1 MAEIIE
7 YVGLACLPGFILLE
21 LIVRQR
27 TFNTPKFWR
36 PPATVVTALTFAL
49 SIAVTLFWGT
59 VLDGISVL
67 DGRTLGFAGGAL
79 LGILVYEFVHYW
91 YHRIAHKSDLLW
103 RWAHQMHHSA
113 EIVDA
118 FGAYYLHPID
128 TFSFTT
134 WSSLVFFPV
143 LGLSA
148 EAGATAGAFL
158 VFNAMFQHATIRTP
172 RWLGYLIQRPE
183 SHCIHHERGVHKYN
197 YSDLPLWDMVFG
209 TFKNPATFD
218 REAGFYD
225 GASSRIA
232 DMLIG
237 RDVTSPAHT
246 TGPAPEQETEPR
258 AA

>member
-1 MAEIIE
+1 MRAPDARKRCVLLLQLGQAQLTAGSVEAGRESCRAAAE
-7 YVGLACLPGFILLE
+7 LARSLGETELMVQAALTYGSVFLYGQVDRTLVALLE
-21 LIVRQR
+21 E
-27 TFNTPKFWR
+27 
-36 PPATVVTALTFAL
+36 ALAAL
-49 SIAVTLFWGT
+49 DERET
-59 VLDGISVL
+59 
-67 DGRTLGFAGGAL
+67 
-79 LGILVYEFVHYW
+79 
-91 YHRIAHKSDLLW
+91 
-103 RWAHQMHHSA
+103 
-113 EIVDA
+113 
-118 FGAYYLHPID
+118 
-128 TFSFTT
+128 
-134 WSSLVFFPV
+134 
-143 LGLSA
+143 GL
-148 EAGATAGAFL
+148 
-158 VFNAMFQHATIRTP
+158 RKP

-209 TFKNPATFD
+209 TFKNSATFD

>member
-7 YVGLACLPGFILLE
+7 YLGLACLPGFILLD
-21 LIVRQR
+21 LVVRR
-27 TFNTPKFWR
+27 RSFNSPHFWR
-36 PPATVVTALTFAL
+36 LRATAVTAITFAL

-59 VLDGISVL
+59 VLDGISLL
-67 DGRTLGFAGGAL
+67 DGSTLGVAGGAL
-79 LGILVYEFVHYW
+79 VGILVYELVHYW
-91 YHRIAHKSDLLW
+91 YHRAAHGSDLLW

-113 EIVDA
+113 ESVDA

-128 TFSFTT
+128 TFFFTT

-148 EAGATAGAFL
+148 EAGAIAGAFL

-183 SHCIHHERGVHKYN
+183 SHCIHHERGVHRYN
-197 YSDLPLWDMVFG
+197 YSDLPLWDIVFG

-225 GASSRIA
+225 GASSRIG

-237 RDVTSPAHT
+237 RDVTTPRGMSGEVA
-246 TGPAPEQETEPR
+246 GPEAEPR